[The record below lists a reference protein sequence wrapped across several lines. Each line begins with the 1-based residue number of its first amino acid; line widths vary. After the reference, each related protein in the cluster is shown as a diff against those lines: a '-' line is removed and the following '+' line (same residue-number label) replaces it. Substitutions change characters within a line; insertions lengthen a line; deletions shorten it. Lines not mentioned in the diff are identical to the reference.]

1 MTDTFTSSPFVTAI
15 EPITETD
22 DEIRAFLADAEI
34 PPLLPAIAYATGDVS
49 LLRPELAPDPIMA
62 AMPQGG
68 LSVEQSARALRVS
81 VDTVMRDWK
90 MAKAWLLRELKQ
102 PETGRETR

>member
-22 DEIRAFLADAEI
+22 DEIRAFLADAEV

-49 LLRPELAPDPIMA
+49 LLRPELAPDPLHGRRCRRA
-62 AMPQGG
+62 A
-68 LSVEQSARALRVS
+68 
-81 VDTVMRDWK
+81 
-90 MAKAWLLRELKQ
+90 
-102 PETGRETR
+102 